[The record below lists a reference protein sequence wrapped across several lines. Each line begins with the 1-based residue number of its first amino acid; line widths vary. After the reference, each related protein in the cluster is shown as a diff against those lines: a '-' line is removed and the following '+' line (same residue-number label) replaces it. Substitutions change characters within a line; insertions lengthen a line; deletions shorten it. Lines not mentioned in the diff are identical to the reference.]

1 MAAFKASHRFA
12 QISPRKVRP
21 LVDLVRGEYAS
32 DALDILRYQP
42 QRGARMLEKVIRSA
56 LGSAQDPDQTRGQ
69 RIDIDRLVVAEARVD
84 GGPMYKRIQPRARG
98 MAFLIRKRMSHI
110 HVVLSEGDD

>member
-1 MAAFKASHRFA
+1 
-12 QISPRKVRP
+12 
-21 LVDLVRGEYAS
+21 
-32 DALDILRYQP
+32 
-42 QRGARMLEKVIRSA
+42 VIRSA